1 MSHTPPSSW
10 ISKNNMADYADL
22 LAAENNKKPEPKPA
36 SPGTPAAAKQDTRPA
51 TKTPRQTDVRHD
63 VTPSPRHDVNHRA
76 WRDIIENTETLNS
89 ALRLTRE
96 ERYEVE
102 DMIQDLERK
111 HKIKTSMNEVA
122 RLGLLLVIH
131 DYKTNKQQSL
141 LYKVKKS

>member
-1 MSHTPPSSW
+1 
-10 ISKNNMADYADL
+10 MADYADL
-22 LAAENNKKPEPKPA
+22 LAAENNKKPETKPVSPGKPA
-36 SPGTPAAAKQDTRPA
+36 PAKKETPPE
-51 TKTPRQTDVRHD
+51 TKIPRQTAVRRD
-63 VTPSPRHDVNHRA
+63 VTPSPRHEVNYRA
-76 WRDIIENTETLNS
+76 WRDVIENTETLNS

-102 DMIQDLERK
+102 DMIQDLDRK

-122 RLGLLLVIH
+122 RLGLLSIIH

>member
-1 MSHTPPSSW
+1 
-10 ISKNNMADYADL
+10 MADYSDL
-22 LAAENNKKPEPKPA
+22 LAAENNKKPQNKPV
-36 SPGTPAAAKQDTRPA
+36 SPVKPPLEKNENSPLSKEEINKDAR
-51 TKTPRQTDVRHD
+51 RH
-63 VTPSPRHDVNHRA
+63 VTTSPRHDINYRA
-76 WRDIIENTETLNS
+76 WRDIIENTETHNS

-122 RLGLLLVIH
+122 RLGLLSIIQ
-131 DYKTNKQQSL
+131 DYKQNKQQSL

>member
-1 MSHTPPSSW
+1 
-10 ISKNNMADYADL
+10 MADYSDL
-22 LAAENNKKPEPKPA
+22 LAAEKDKNPQNKPVSPVKP
-36 SPGTPAAAKQDTRPA
+36 SPGKKEST
-51 TKTPRQTDVRHD
+51 QTSKEASSSEVKHD
-63 VTPSPRHDVNHRA
+63 VTTSSHHDVDYRA
-76 WRDIIENTETLNS
+76 WRDIIENTETHNS

-122 RLGLLLVIH
+122 RLGLLSIIQ
-131 DYKTNKQQSL
+131 DYKNNKQQSL

>member
-1 MSHTPPSSW
+1 
-10 ISKNNMADYADL
+10 MADYADL
-22 LAAENNKKPEPKPA
+22 LAAENNKKPEYKPVLPA
-36 SPGTPAAAKQDTRPA
+36 KPTPGKKETRQETNTPG
-51 TKTPRQTDVRHD
+51 QTSVRHD
-63 VTPSPRHDVNHRA
+63 VTPSPRHDVNYRA

-122 RLGLLLVIH
+122 RLGLLSVIH
-131 DYKTNKQQSL
+131 DYKTKKQQSL
-141 LYKVKKS
+141 VYKVKKS